1 VWEFPYGDVR
11 HRFVADRSL
20 GHACYLRA
28 LGNRLVGI
36 LHGCLV
42 RRVTYSEQLA
52 WPATEAAA

>member
-1 VWEFPYGDVR
+1 
-11 HRFVADRSL
+11 
-20 GHACYLRA
+20 

-42 RRVTYSEQLA
+42 RRVAYQEQLV